1 MKIQTQYL
9 TTNNSYDQNNP
20 CAIVVHNTDNFKASA
35 DAKAHAEGLKDGYMQ
50 GMSWHVVTD
59 DKAAYQCLPYNRG
72 AWHVGVNYG
81 GKLFGKINNRNSV
94 CVEMCV
100 NAGCDYEKAFLNTV
114 DVVKQLMKE
123 LNIPAEMV
131 YQHYDIC
138 AKNCPS
144 QIRAKGD
151 WDRFKKLIGASGTD
165 YAPATEVHVDQYYR
179 VRTSWENSASQLG
192 AYEKLQNALDH
203 CPAGYSV
210 FDWNGKA
217 IHTSVAK
224 GRQARMMNGLSE
236 TEKIM
241 FMAPMYQEVAR
252 KTGLLASVGLAQF
265 CLESGYGTTDLA
277 QNANNMHG
285 MKCSLS
291 GNTWAG
297 STWDGVS
304 KYNKKTAEQDKNGN
318 TYYINADFRKY
329 PCMEDSVADRAAYYL
344 GAMNGSSRRYPG
356 IENLKTA
363 DAQIRAI
370 KAGGYATDVNY
381 VSKLMNIVNR
391 FNLTQY
397 DVPVDPKPQPTPHPE
412 PTPEPSVIYRVQ
424 VGAYEKRG
432 RASDCAST
440 TQKRSGYK
448 CFMEKAADG
457 LYHVYCGSF
466 EDKTNAWQ
474 RKDALEKLAIQ
485 AIIKEVAK

>member
-9 TTNNSYDQNNP
+9 TTNNSYDTNTP
-20 CAIVVHNTDNFKASA
+20 EAIVVHNTDNFNASA
-35 DAKAHAEGLKDGYMQ
+35 DAKAHAEGLKNGYMQ

-59 DKAAYQCLPYNRG
+59 DKAAYQCLPYKRG

-81 GKLFGKINNRNSV
+81 GKLFGKINNRNSI

-100 NAGCDYEKAFLNTV
+100 NAGYDYEKAFQNTV
-114 DVVKQLMKE
+114 DVVRQLMQMHG
-123 LNIPAEMV
+123 IPADRV

-165 YAPATEVHVDQYYR
+165 YDPQTEIQVDQYYR

-192 AYEKLQNALDH
+192 AYQILKNAIDH
-203 CPAGYSV
+203 CPAGYTV
-210 FDWNGKA
+210 FDWNGKPVY
-217 IHTSVAK
+217 TNEAK
-224 GRQARMMNGLSE
+224 GTQAVSMNGMAE
-236 TEKIM
+236 AEKIK
-241 FMAPMYQEVAR
+241 FMAPLYQKVA
-252 KTGLLASVGLAQF
+252 KETGLLASVGLAQAW
-265 CLESGYGTTDLA
+265 LESGGGTTDLA

-297 STWDGVS
+297 STWNGVS

-344 GAMNGSSRRYPG
+344 GAMNGSVRRYPG

-381 VSKLMNIVNR
+381 VSKLMNLVNR

-397 DVPVDPKPQPTPHPE
+397 DVPVDPKPQPTPQPE

-432 RASDCAST
+432 RATDCAST
-440 TQKRSGYK
+440 TEKRSGYK

-474 RKDALEKLAIQ
+474 RKDALEKIAIP